1 VLTKIINMCNIVL
14 THYSVIE
21 KSVDGE
27 KLIIS
32 YY

>member
-1 VLTKIINMCNIVL
+1 MCNIVL